1 MKGDPALPSSQA
13 KLVTWLALLL
23 LAAIAW
29 TVILLQI
36 PAMDSMAGDM
46 AEMSMEQGMATMA
59 AEPAS
64 LLFFL
69 PLWVSMMVA
78 MMFPAVAP
86 VVSLFAALSRKRR
99 EIGQP
104 AAPTWLFLSGYL
116 VVWGLLAWEFIFSLW

>member
-1 MKGDPALPSSQA
+1 MKRDPALPSGSIRI
-13 KLVTWLALLL
+13 VTWLALLL

-29 TVILLQI
+29 TIILLQI
-36 PAMDSMAGDM
+36 PAMNGMAGDM
-46 AEMSMEQGMATMA
+46 AEMSMDQGMATMA

-86 VVSLFAALSRKRR
+86 VVSLFAALSHKRR
-99 EIGQP
+99 EIGQA
-104 AAPTWLFLSGYL
+104 AAPTWLFLAGYL
-116 VVWGLLAWEFIFSLW
+116 VV